1 MGNKAAIDG
10 LDDKET
16 IRTVRDQ
23 GHSPEIGP

>member
-16 IRTVRDQ
+16 TRTVRDQ
-23 GHSPEIGP
+23 GHSPEVGP